1 MSFQI
6 EALGAEQF
14 AHLYTLDDAEL
25 AERNAV
31 RRVVKAKPG
40 APCRVSLV
48 DAEPGEEVLLV
59 NYAHLAACSPFNA
72 SHAIYVRPGA
82 AEARL
87 AVNQVPEML
96 RLRPISLRGYDGTD
110 MMIDA
115 DLATGGELETAM
127 ERMLSNA
134 EVRYLHLHF
143 AKPGCYAARV
153 RRAE

>member
-1 MSFQI
+1 M
-6 EALGAEQF
+6 
-14 AHLYTLDDAEL
+14 
-25 AERNAV
+25 
-31 RRVVKAKPG
+31 
-40 APCRVSLV
+40 
-48 DAEPGEEVLLV
+48 
-59 NYAHLAACSPFNA
+59 
-72 SHAIYVRPGA
+72 
-82 AEARL
+82 
-87 AVNQVPEML
+87 NQVPEML

-143 AKPGCYAARV
+143 AKPGCYAARA